1 VVVALVGMAKVLSVP
16 RQQPIHTPLALAV
29 LAVQPERMLAV
40 LAGLG

>member
-1 VVVALVGMAKVLSVP
+1 VVVVLVVMARVLSVP
-16 RQQPIHTPLALAV
+16 RQELTHTPLALAV